1 LLEALGSIA
10 WSAGLMEK
18 KDPKNPGFWHQ
29 EEKVKAFYDVDK
41 WHHGPRI
48 KNVSDVCD
56 QVALNPS
63 LNPKL

>member
-1 LLEALGSIA
+1 
-10 WSAGLMEK
+10 MEK

-29 EEKVKAFYDVDK
+29 EEKLKAFYDVDK